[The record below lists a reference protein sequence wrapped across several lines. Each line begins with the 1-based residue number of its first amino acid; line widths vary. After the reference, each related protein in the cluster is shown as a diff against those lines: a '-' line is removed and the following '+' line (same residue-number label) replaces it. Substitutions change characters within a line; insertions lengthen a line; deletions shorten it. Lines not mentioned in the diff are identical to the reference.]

1 MPGRIDTDR
10 VKSLDKINAEKSGIS
25 VSEIKLK
32 NEATIPLGRYGNID
46 EFGKAGAFLLSPAA
60 SYITG
65 VSMAVDGG
73 IMKTVW

>member
-10 VKSLDKINAEKSGIS
+10 VRALDLHASEKTGLP
-25 VSEIKLK
+25 VVEIKSA
-32 NEATIPLGRYGNID
+32 NEKKIPLGRYGNIE

-65 VSMAVDGG
+65 VSLAVDGG
-73 IMKTVW
+73 SLKTVW

>member
-10 VKSLDKINAEKSGIS
+10 VRSLDRNNAEKSGIS
-25 VSEIKLK
+25 IAEIKSK
-32 NEATIPLGRYGNID
+32 NEATIPLGRYGIIN
-46 EFGKAGAFLLSPAA
+46 EFGKAGAFLLSHAA

-65 VSMAVDGG
+65 VSLAVDGG